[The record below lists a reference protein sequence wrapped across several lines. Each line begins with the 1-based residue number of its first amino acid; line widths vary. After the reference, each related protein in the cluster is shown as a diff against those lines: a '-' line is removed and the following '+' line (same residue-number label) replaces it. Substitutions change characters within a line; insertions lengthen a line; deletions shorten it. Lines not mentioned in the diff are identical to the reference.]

1 MNHLLIHQPKLWSVM
16 LRLLLT
22 AVGQFS
28 LIYLWMLIPGQEAI
42 AYFLLLILM
51 SAPVG
56 TIINLMLK
64 KWIFQ
69 LMNDSDSFA
78 LKIAYPF
85 IIIIGLFITV
95 IVITNLNIFDLFFLL
110 IFVFVLSLPL
120 LLLEMLFYIIRN
132 WTQLKE

>member
-1 MNHLLIHQPKLWSVM
+1 MLIHQPKLWSVI

-22 AVGQFS
+22 AVGQVS

-56 TIINLMLK
+56 TIINLILK

-78 LKIAYPF
+78 LKIACPF

>member
-1 MNHLLIHQPKLWSVM
+1 MLIHQPKLWSVM

-22 AVGQFS
+22 AVGQVS

-56 TIINLMLK
+56 TIINLILK

-69 LMNDSDSFA
+69 LMNESDSFA

-85 IIIIGLFITV
+85 IIIFGLFITV

>member
-1 MNHLLIHQPKLWSVM
+1 M

-22 AVGQFS
+22 AVGQVS

-56 TIINLMLK
+56 TIINLILK

-69 LMNDSDSFA
+69 LMNESDSFA

-85 IIIIGLFITV
+85 IIIFGLFITV

>member
-1 MNHLLIHQPKLWSVM
+1 MLIHQPKLWSVM

-22 AVGQFS
+22 AVGQVS

-56 TIINLMLK
+56 TIINLILK
-64 KWIFQ
+64 KWMFQ

>member
-1 MNHLLIHQPKLWSVM
+1 MLIHQPKLWSVM

>member
-1 MNHLLIHQPKLWSVM
+1 M

>member
-1 MNHLLIHQPKLWSVM
+1 MLIHQPKLWSVI

-22 AVGQFS
+22 AVGQVS

-69 LMNDSDSFA
+69 LMNYSDSFA